1 MSYAR
6 FGGCITAPQCLQVR
20 FVEAGEEALEHRRKF
35 RLDVLELEV
44 LGVELVAAGLA
55 VPEEAVLFAGA
66 ALAFHDESDRVGE
79 ALRRMRHVRW
89 QQQDV
94 AFADFDVDRLPV
106 LHGLQHHVAF
116 ELVEELLARVIVKI
130 LA

>member
-1 MSYAR
+1 M
-6 FGGCITAPQCLQVR
+6 
-20 FVEAGEEALEHRRKF
+20 
-35 RLDVLELEV
+35 
-44 LGVELVAAGLA
+44 VAVLA

-66 ALAFHDESDRVGE
+66 ALALHDKSDRVGE

-94 AFADFDVDRLPV
+94 AFADCDVDRLPV

-116 ELVEELLARVIVKI
+116 ELVEELLARIVVKI